1 VTRTP
6 VFMDDVADEQE
17 RALPSKGEVSMP
29 LTIDGTLYYTTTEA
43 AHELGVQPTSLR
55 KVVANGTI
63 AVRYVEELGR
73 NLIAADELE
82 RYRGEHAGQQ
92 GWTTRKDPSYQPT
105 NSRAAYFRAYR
116 QRKRQETAEQA
127 HTTTDTETGVAPMI
141 DTQTKQSECM
151 SEQKERTSTGSLAG
165 APTTPEY
172 NELLDADQARIV
184 GQRDELE
191 ERDRRGGHGARGA
204 NEGPPRAEDK
214 T

>member
-1 VTRTP
+1 MPVTTGQP
-6 VFMDDVADEQE
+6 AGE
-17 RALPSKGEVSMP
+17 RRHALPSMMEGLMP

-43 AHELGVQPTSLR
+43 ARELGVQP
-55 KVVANGTI
+55 G
-63 AVRYVEELGR
+63 AVRDAVARGAITVRHVEEIDR
-73 NLIAADELE
+73 NLIALQELE
-82 RYRGEHAGQQ
+82 RYRSEHAGQQ

-127 HTTTDTETGVAPMI
+127 HTTGTETGVVPMI
-141 DTQTKQSECM
+141 DTQTKQSACM

-191 ERDRRGGHGARGA
+191 ERDRRSGHGTRGA
-204 NEGPPRAEDK
+204 NEGPLRAEDK

>member
-1 VTRTP
+1 
-6 VFMDDVADEQE
+6 
-17 RALPSKGEVSMP
+17 MP

-82 RYRGEHAGQQ
+82 RYRAERAGQK
-92 GWTTRKDPSYQPT
+92 GWTTRKDPGYQPT

-127 HTTTDTETGVAPMI
+127 QTTTDTETGAAPMI

-151 SEQKERTSTGSLAG
+151 SEQKERTGTESLAG

-191 ERDRRGGHGARGA
+191 ERDRRSGHGARGA
-204 NEGPPRAEDK
+204 DEGPLRADDK

>member
-1 VTRTP
+1 
-6 VFMDDVADEQE
+6 MNDVADEQE
-17 RALPSKGEVSMP
+17 HALPSKGEGSMP
-29 LTIDGTLYYTTTEA
+29 LTIDGITYYTTNEA
-43 AHELGVQPTSLR
+43 AHELGVQPNSLR
-55 KVVANGTI
+55 TVVAHGTI
-63 AVRYVEELGR
+63 AVRYMEELGR

-82 RYRGEHAGQQ
+82 RYRAERAGQK

-127 HTTTDTETGVAPMI
+127 HTAPATETGAAPMI

-151 SEQKERTSTGSLAG
+151 SEHKERTGTETPAG

-191 ERDRRGGHGARGA
+191 ERDRRSGHDARGVD
-204 NEGPPRAEDK
+204 EGCGRGA
-214 T
+214 TAGG

>member
-1 VTRTP
+1 VTSTH
-6 VFMDDVADEQE
+6 VFMDDVADEQG
-17 RALPSKGEVSMP
+17 RALPSKGEVFMP

-82 RYRGEHAGQQ
+82 RYRSEHAGQQ

-116 QRKRQETAEQA
+116 QRKRQEAAEQKQTREQTQT
-127 HTTTDTETGVAPMI
+127 HTTTEI
-141 DTQTKQSECM
+141 
-151 SEQKERTSTGSLAG
+151 
-165 APTTPEY
+165 
-172 NELLDADQARIV
+172 
-184 GQRDELE
+184 E
-191 ERDRRGGHGARGA
+191 EEHR
-204 NEGPPRAEDK
+204 
-214 T
+214 